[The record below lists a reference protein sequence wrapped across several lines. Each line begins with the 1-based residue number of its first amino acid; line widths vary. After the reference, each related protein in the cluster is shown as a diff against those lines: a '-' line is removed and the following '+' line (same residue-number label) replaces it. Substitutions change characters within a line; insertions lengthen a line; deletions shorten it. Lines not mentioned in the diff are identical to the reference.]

1 MEKMLIRSLGQIEA
15 RRPDFW
21 VKGCQ
26 IFLSWIIN
34 FFEIIQFWFFF
45 IQKTSLFFWQ
55 NLFFANKKLCKYK
68 HSFPKYHNIIQPSS
82 MCLFSLWKGQCQK
95 IFGPPSQ
102 FVSRKTNPS
111 CRVGNSL
118 FGFLCESLIFWQKRE
133 LIALS
138 LILKEQIA
146 LFALFVKSDKSD

>member
-1 MEKMLIRSLGQIEA
+1 MRTLVVFA
-15 RRPDFW
+15 
-21 VKGCQ
+21 
-26 IFLSWIIN
+26 
-34 FFEIIQFWFFF
+34 IQ
-45 IQKTSLFFWQ
+45 
-55 NLFFANKKLCKYK
+55 KLCKSNQHINVNGTPNLLNNFCVEYTL
-68 HSFPKYHNIIQPSS
+68 SIVVQNIVTLYFIFIIQPSS

-95 IFGPPSQ
+95 IFAPPSQ